1 MEQMTSILMVLF
13 IFSLF
18 GTLWTYIG
26 YQIFLIILSKIV
38 RKKHYFDDNFIPS
51 ITLLIIVHNEEKV
64 IKRKIENSLNF
75 DYPKDKLEI
84 IVVDDGSTDKTRD
97 FVKEYGGVGV
107 KLIEQN
113 PRKGKAS
120 AINLGAEHANGEV
133 IIITDGNSMLNKE
146 ALKKLV
152 RHFCDPVVGGVGGRY
167 EPKNPEGRDVG
178 LGSMMYWKL
187 ERFVREKESAID
199 SIIGMNG
206 NIAAIRKGIVHKVDE
221 DLLVEDFDM
230 TVSLREKGFRILYEP
245 EAHAWKLAPG
255 SLKDEIIQKKRR
267 IIGTIQTL
275 SRHKSVL
282 FNPKYGLYGTLILPS
297 HKLFQMLLPFLF
309 ILLVISS
316 FGLYLTTGFILIR
329 LFFYLLII
337 FLAFSVISVLF
348 LHLKPNTKFLP
359 FILLKYFFV
368 QYYVVLLG
376 WLDYLRGN
384 YQVTWEKAEST
395 REELMDE

>member
-1 MEQMTSILMVLF
+1 MISILTVLF
-13 IFSLF
+13 VVSLI
-18 GTLWTYIG
+18 GLIWTYIG
-26 YQIFLIILSKIV
+26 YQLFLIFLSKIV
-38 RKKHYFDDNFIPS
+38 KKEHYFDDNFIPPV
-51 ITLLIIVHNEEKV
+51 TLLIIVHNEEKV
-64 IKRKIENSLNF
+64 IKRKIENSLNLA
-75 DYPKDKLEI
+75 YPKDKLEI
-84 IVVDDGSTDKTRD
+84 IVVDDGSNDKTRD
-97 FVKEYGGVGV
+97 FVKEYKRAGV
-107 KLIEQN
+107 KLVEQN

-120 AINLGAEHANGEV
+120 AINLGVKHANGEI

-152 RHFCDPVVGGVGGRY
+152 RHFCDPLIGGVGGRY

-187 ERFVREKESAID
+187 ERFVREKESAVD

-206 NIAAIRKGIVHKVDE
+206 NIAAIRKDIMHKVDE

-230 TVSLREKGFRILYEP
+230 TVNLRKKGFRVLYEP
-245 EAHAWKLAPG
+245 EALAWKLAPS

-282 FNPKYGLYGTLILPS
+282 FNPKYGLYGILILPS
-297 HKLFQMLLPFLF
+297 HKLFQMLLPYLF
-309 ILLVISS
+309 VLLVISS
-316 FGLYLTTGFILIR
+316 FSLYLAAESIFIH
-329 LFFYLLII
+329 LFFYLLIT
-337 FLAFSVISVLF
+337 FLAFSAILILF
-348 LHLKPNTKFLP
+348 LYLKPNTKFLP
-359 FILLKYFFV
+359 FILLKYFFI
-368 QYYVVLLG
+368 QYYEVLIG
-376 WLDYLRGN
+376 WLDYLKGN